1 MARAVLILINDTIR
15 AKAVR
20 WAQVMPPGTR
30 VEFKAPQR
38 TLPQNA
44 RLWAMLTDIATQKTH
59 FGMRYVADD
68 WKVIFLHALG
78 REARF
83 VPALDGDGFIPI
95 GQSSSDLS
103 IVEMSDMIE
112 CMFAWG
118 ARNGVVF
125 NDEGNAA

>member
-1 MARAVLILINDTIR
+1 MARAVLVLVNDMIR
-15 AKAVR
+15 AKAAR
-20 WAQVMPPGTR
+20 WAIHMPLGTR
-30 VEFKAPQR
+30 VEYKAPQR

-44 RLWAMLTDIATQKTH
+44 RFWAMLTDIATQKEH
-59 FGMRYVADD
+59 FGRKYVADD

-103 IVEMSDMIE
+103 IPEMSDMIE
-112 CMFAWG
+112 CMYSWG
-118 ARNGVVF
+118 AQNGVVF
-125 NDEGNAA
+125 NEKESAA